1 MKMVNKRNREN
12 GFPDLEMGIG
22 INTGFATVGNI
33 GSEKKMKFGCVGEV
47 VNLAGRTESLTTGGQ
62 IYITEY
68 TLAQMSVRPD
78 IQEVRSFM
86 PKGAKTPVELFRI
99 SGHGPK
105 YQLNEAE
112 KELLWTELPAG
123 IPFCFQLINEKIV
136 TDSVHSAILYKLS
149 KDKKYGWI
157 KTDCSLNELQNMAMD
172 TGEKTY
178 AKIISQESGGYRI
191 CFTSKPESF
200 SKWIKNQ

>member
-1 MKMVNKRNREN
+1 MACAVEMQNAMKMVNKRNREN

-112 KELLWTELPAG
+112 K
-123 IPFCFQLINEKIV
+123 
-136 TDSVHSAILYKLS
+136 
-149 KDKKYGWI
+149 
-157 KTDCSLNELQNMAMD
+157 
-172 TGEKTY
+172 
-178 AKIISQESGGYRI
+178 
-191 CFTSKPESF
+191 
-200 SKWIKNQ
+200 